1 MRYFNKKSKNNRGI
15 LGIASILFLILGV
28 VSLIFQSSTPVQV
41 YGQVDVGPLWNMGEG
56 DTADKSVSQ
65 EADTDGTNLYLSY
78 QDEETGNV
86 KLGKVVPN
94 PTTGELG
101 EAVEDDPQTIMNG
114 ATHPAMDVTP
124 GGRVYVAAETQG
136 EISVVGC
143 TDDDDDCEP
152 SQIVSTPGG
161 TEPPVGI
168 EGEGG
173 TGSCTDKVDNDGD
186 GKIDL
191 ADVDCKWSSELVSS
205 ERGLCSDR
213 QDNDGDGPRDSRDPD
228 CFHPSTTAGAEED
241 TAETAGAEEDTAETA
256 GAEED
261 TAETAGAEEDTA
273 ETAGAE
279 EDTAD
284 VEPTSFNLQPGTT
297 SSPQLTFVSTDG
309 GDAPPASDTDIAS
322 SENGEHVYVVYQ
334 REVLGQRDIMLVAS
348 NDSGRTWGAE
358 INVSNTPGASINASV
373 ATSADGR
380 IVDVAWVDTPGSGD
394 IFYKRLTNFGATL
407 GPQINLSNNN
417 GASEDYQLLRE
428 GPNVYVVWRDKTTAS
443 VGGETYFIRS
453 INDGVSFGDI
463 INLSA
468 GTGQTFQAARDPDMD
483 AKGDKVVVTWAAY
496 PDRNAVRPG
505 EILVRESLHTGNP
518 GTFDQR
524 VNAAQTSTTDSRE
537 PQVAYID
544 ESGSEIYLAFLDT
557 GGPPREFTAAGKY
570 NPLATE
576 RESGGRSFSALT
588 NLADRANTAPTGNLS
603 PGESNSLLELTLDV
617 ASWDPSGSRG

>member
-1 MRYFNKKSKNNRGI
+1 MGI
-15 LGIASILFLILGV
+15 MGVLLLILGV
-28 VSLIFQSSTPVQV
+28 GSLIFQYSTSTVNVYAQV
-41 YGQVDVGPLWNMGEG
+41 AQGPLWNMGEG
-56 DTADKSVSQ
+56 NTADKAVSQ
-65 EADTDGTNLYLSY
+65 EADTDGTNLYLAY
-78 QDEETGNV
+78 QVEGTERV

-101 EAVEDDPQTIMNG
+101 EKEEDDPQTIMNG

-124 GGRVYVAAETQG
+124 GGRVYVAAETQE

-168 EGEGG
+168 EGEGSED
-173 TGSCTDKVDNDGD
+173 SCIDGVDNDGD
-186 GKIDL
+186 NRIDI
-191 ADVDCKWSSELVSS
+191 ADTDCKWSSQQESS
-205 ERGLCSDR
+205 MRGLCSDGD
-213 QDNDGDGPRDSRDPD
+213 DNDGDGVRDSDDED
-228 CFHPSTTAGAEED
+228 CRQPGESAGAEED

-261 TAETAGAEEDTA
+261 TAETA
-273 ETAGAE
+273 
-279 EDTAD
+279 D
-284 VEPTSFNLQPGTT
+284 VEPTSFNLQLGTT

-309 GDAPPASDTDIAS
+309 GDAPPASNTDIAS
-322 SENGEHVYVVYQ
+322 SDDGRHVYVVY
-334 REVLGQRDIMLVAS
+334 ERDGEIMLVAS
-348 NDSGRTWGAE
+348 NDSGRTWRAE
-358 INVSNTPGASINASV
+358 INVSNTPEASINASV
-373 ATSADGR
+373 ATSADGQF
-380 IVDVAWVDTPGSGD
+380 VDVAWHDTPGSGD
-394 IFYKRLTNFGATL
+394 IIYARLTNFGATSE
-407 GPQINLSNNN
+407 PQINLSNSPDR
-417 GASEDYQLLRE
+417 SEDYQLLRE
-428 GPNVYVVWRDKTTAS
+428 GSNVYVVWVDYTTRI
-443 VGGETYFIRS
+443 GGVINFIRS
-453 INDGVSFGDI
+453 SESGAPGTFGDI
-463 INLSA
+463 INLDA
-468 GTGQTFQAARDPDMD
+468 GTGQTFQASRDPDMD
-483 AKGDKVVVTWAAY
+483 AQGNKVVVTWAAY

-505 EILVRESLHTGNP
+505 EILVRESLDRGNP

-524 VNAAQTSTTDSRE
+524 INAAQTSRTDSRE

>member
-15 LGIASILFLILGV
+15 LGIVSILFLILGV
-28 VSLIFQSSTPVQV
+28 VSLIFQSSTTVQV

-78 QDEETGNV
+78 QDKETGNV

-94 PTTGELG
+94 PTTSELG
-101 EAVEDDPQTIMNG
+101 EAVEDDPQTIMNE

-124 GGRVYVAAETQG
+124 RGRVYVAAEQQG
-136 EISVVGC
+136 EIAVVGC
-143 TDDDDDCEP
+143 TDDDDNCEP
-152 SQIVSTPGG
+152 SQIVSNPGG

-173 TGSCTDKVDNDGD
+173 RGSCTDNFDNDGD
-186 GKIDL
+186 GKTDL

-213 QDNDGDGPRDSRDPD
+213 QDNDRDGPRDSADED
-228 CFHPSTTAGAEED
+228 CFHPSTTAGVEED
-241 TAETAGAEEDTAETA
+241 TAETAGVEEDTAETA
-256 GAEED
+256 GVEED
-261 TAETAGAEEDTA
+261 TAETAGVEDN
-273 ETAGAE
+273 
-279 EDTAD
+279 DTAD

-322 SENGEHVYVVYQ
+322 SENGEHIYVVY
-334 REVLGQRDIMLVAS
+334 ERDEEIMLVAS
-348 NDSGRTWGAE
+348 NNSGRTWGPE
-358 INVSNTPGASINASV
+358 INVSNTPGAASINASV
-373 ATSADGR
+373 ATSANGQF
-380 IVDVAWVDTPGSGD
+380 VDVAWVDTPGSGD
-394 IFYKRLTNFGATL
+394 ILYARLTNFGATL
-407 GPQINLSNNN
+407 GPQINLSNNR

-428 GPNVYVVWRDKTTAS
+428 GPNVYVVWIDKTTAS
-443 VGGETYFIRS
+443 GGETYFIRS
-453 INDGVSFGDI
+453 TNDGGSFGDV

-483 AKGDKVVVTWAAY
+483 AQGNKVVVTWAAY

-505 EILVRESLHTGNP
+505 EILVRESLDRGNP

-524 VNAAQTSTTDSRE
+524 RNAAQTSTTDSKE
-537 PQVAYID
+537 PQVAYIS
-544 ESGSEIYLAFLDT
+544 ESSNEIYVAFLDT
-557 GGPPREFTAAGKY
+557 GGPTRVFTTPGTY

-576 RESGGRSFSALT
+576 RESGDRPFSALV
-588 NLADRANTAPTGNLS
+588 NLADRESTPPTGNLS
-603 PGESNSLLELTLDV
+603 PTESNSLLELTFDV
-617 ASWDPSGSRG
+617 VSWDPSGSRG

>member
-15 LGIASILFLILGV
+15 LGIVSILFLILGV
-28 VSLIFQSSTPVQV
+28 VSLIFQSSTTVQV

-78 QDEETGNV
+78 QDKETGNV

-94 PTTGELG
+94 PTTSELG
-101 EAVEDDPQTIMNG
+101 EAVEDDPQTIMNE

-124 GGRVYVAAETQG
+124 RGRVYVAAEQQG
-136 EISVVGC
+136 EIAVVGC
-143 TDDDDDCEP
+143 TDDDDNCEP
-152 SQIVSTPGG
+152 SQIVSNPGG

-173 TGSCTDKVDNDGD
+173 RGSCTDNFDNDGD
-186 GKIDL
+186 GKTDL

-213 QDNDGDGPRDSRDPD
+213 QDNDRDGPRDSADED
-228 CFHPSTTAGAEED
+228 CFHPSTTAGVEED
-241 TAETAGAEEDTAETA
+241 TAETAGVEEDTAETA
-256 GAEED
+256 GVEED
-261 TAETAGAEEDTA
+261 TAETAGVEDN
-273 ETAGAE
+273 
-279 EDTAD
+279 DTAD

-322 SENGEHVYVVYQ
+322 SENGEHIYVVY
-334 REVLGQRDIMLVAS
+334 ERDEEIMLVAS
-348 NDSGRTWGAE
+348 NNSGRTWGPE
-358 INVSNTPGASINASV
+358 INVSNTPGAASINASV
-373 ATSADGR
+373 ATSANGQF
-380 IVDVAWVDTPGSGD
+380 VDVAWVDTPGSGD
-394 IFYKRLTNFGATL
+394 ILYARLTNFGATL
-407 GPQINLSNNN
+407 GPQINLSNNR

-428 GPNVYVVWRDKTTAS
+428 GPNVYVVWRDKTTATI
-443 VGGETYFIRS
+443 GGETYFIRS
-453 INDGVSFGDI
+453 TNDGGSFGDK

-483 AKGDKVVVTWAAY
+483 AQGNKVVVTWAAY

-505 EILVRESLHTGNP
+505 EILVRESLDRGNP

-524 VNAAQTSTTDSRE
+524 RNAAQTSTTDSKE
-537 PQVAYID
+537 PQVAYIS
-544 ESGSEIYLAFLDT
+544 ESSNEIYVAFLDT
-557 GGPPREFTAAGKY
+557 GGPTRVFTTPGTY

-576 RESGGRSFSALT
+576 RESGDRPFSALV
-588 NLADRANTAPTGNLS
+588 NLADRESTPPTGNLS
-603 PGESNSLLELTLDV
+603 PTESNSLLELTFDV
-617 ASWDPSGSRG
+617 VSWDPSGSRG

>member
-28 VSLIFQSSTPVQV
+28 VSLIFQSSTTVQV

-56 DTADKSVSQ
+56 NTGDKSVSQ
-65 EADTDGTNLYLSY
+65 HADTDGTNLYLAY
-78 QDEETGNV
+78 QEDGTQTV

-101 EAVEDDPQTIMNG
+101 EAEDDDPQVIIDGGTD
-114 ATHPAMDVTP
+114 PAIDVTP
-124 GGRVYVAAETQG
+124 GGQVKVAAEQQG
-136 EISVVGC
+136 EIAFVGC
-143 TDDDDDCEP
+143 DNDDDACQP
-152 SQIVSTPGG
+152 SKIVSNPTTG
-161 TEPPVGI
+161 PPVGI
-168 EGEGG
+168 EGEGSS
-173 TGSCTDKVDNDGD
+173 GSCTDNLDNDGD
-186 GKIDL
+186 GRTDL
-191 ADVDCKWSSELVSS
+191 ADVDCKYSSEQESS
-205 ERGLCSDR
+205 QRGLCSDR
-213 QDNDGDGPRDSRDPD
+213 RDNDRDGKIDSDDED
-228 CFHPSTTAGAEED
+228 CFHPSGTAGTED
-241 TAETAGAEEDTAETA
+241 NGETAGTEDNGETA
-256 GAEED
+256 GTED
-261 TAETAGAEEDTA
+261 N
-273 ETAGAE
+273 
-279 EDTAD
+279 DTAD

-322 SENGEHVYVVYQ
+322 SSSDDGRHVYVVY
-334 REVLGQRDIMLVAS
+334 ERDGEIMLVAS
-348 NDSGRTWGAE
+348 NNSGGTWGPE

-380 IVDVAWVDTPGSGD
+380 IVDVAWHDTPGSGD
-394 IFYKRLTNFGATL
+394 ILYARLTNFGTTL
-407 GPQINLSNNN
+407 EPQINLSNNN

-557 GGPPREFTAAGKY
+557 GGPPREFTDAGKY